1 MEKGLVQIYTGE
13 GKGKTTAAI
22 GQAVRAKGRGL
33 KVLLIQFL
41 KEKKGSGEISL
52 LESLGVK
59 VICSKGGK
67 YKWLFLD
74 KIGEDEKRKIKTEWT
89 ILLGKITQEI
99 LAQRYDLLILD
110 EINVAVHYGLIN
122 EDRLIDFIKK
132 KPDGLEIILTG
143 RHASPRL
150 IQAAHLVSEVKN
162 IKHPFEK
169 GIKARKGIEY

>member
-1 MEKGLVQIYTGE
+1 MKKGLVQIYTGE

-22 GQAVRAKGRGL
+22 GQAVRARGRDY

-59 VICSKGGK
+59 VICKGGK
-67 YKWLFLD
+67 YKWPLLN

-89 ILLGKITQEI
+89 ILLDKITQEI
-99 LAQRYDLLILD
+99 SVQRYDLLILD
-110 EINVAVHYGLIN
+110 EVNVVVHYGLID
-122 EDRLIDFIKK
+122 EDRLINFIKK

-143 RHASPRL
+143 RYASPGL
-150 IQAAHLVSEVKN
+150 VQAAHLVSEVRN

-169 GIKARKGIEY
+169 GVKARKGIEY

>member
-22 GQAVRAKGRGL
+22 GQAVRARGRGL

-52 LESLGVK
+52 LENLGVK
-59 VICSKGGK
+59 VICKGGK
-67 YKWLFLD
+67 YKWLFLN
-74 KIGEDEKRKIKTEWT
+74 KIGENERKKIRKEWT
-89 ILLGKITQEI
+89 TLLDKITQKI

-110 EINVAVHYGLIN
+110 EINVVVHYGLIN
-122 EDRLIDFIKK
+122 EDRLINFIKK
-132 KPDGLEIILTG
+132 KPEGLEIILTG
-143 RHASPRL
+143 RNASPGL
-150 IQAAHLVSEVKN
+150 IQAAHLVSEIRN